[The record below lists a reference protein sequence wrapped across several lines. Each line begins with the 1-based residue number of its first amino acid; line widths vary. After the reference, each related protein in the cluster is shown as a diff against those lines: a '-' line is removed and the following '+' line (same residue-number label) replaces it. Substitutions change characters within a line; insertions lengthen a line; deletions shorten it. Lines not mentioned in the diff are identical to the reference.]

1 MSHFCVLVIGE
12 NPESQV
18 EKYDENLELP
28 MHMVATKEDLIKKQ
42 RKWMEDYKNGLYAE
56 FLKDPEAYKAG
67 CTNEKH
73 IEYLEK
79 TFPKMLE
86 WTDEQCY
93 QEEIKDYLECI
104 EDGATWCEVHSDGS
118 LWETS
123 NEKAKWDWYQMGG
136 RWRGRLK
143 LKQPDDK
150 HPLYDGWEFSE
161 KNHSG
166 EYNRLRREGYC
177 DQALVGEISNLE
189 EITTFALVKE
199 GEWYE
204 KGKMGWWGVVT
215 DPKDEDVWKEEVKK
229 LLQGLPDDTL
239 LTILDCHI

>member
-12 NPESQV
+12 NPESQI

-42 RKWMEDYKNGLYAE
+42 RKWIEDYKNGLYAE
-56 FLKDPEAYKAG
+56 FLKDPDAYKAH

-79 TFPKMLE
+79 TFPKILE

-93 QEEIKDYLECI
+93 QEEIKLNYLDI
-104 EDGATWCEVHSDGS
+104 EDGKTWCEIHSDGS
-118 LWETS
+118 LWKTS
-123 NEKAKWDWYQMGG
+123 NEKAKWDWYKMGG
-136 RWRGRLK
+136 RWRGMLK
-143 LKQPDDK
+143 LKQPDDQ
-150 HPLYDGWEFSE
+150 HPLYDGLEFYE
-161 KNHSG
+161 KNQSE
-166 EYNRLRREGYC
+166 EYNRLRKEGYC
-177 DQALVGEISNLE
+177 DQAIVGEISNLE
-189 EITTFALVKE
+189 EIVTFALVKE

-204 KGKMGWWGVVT
+204 KGEMGWWGVVT
-215 DPKDEDVWKEEVKK
+215 NPKDEDVWKEEVKK
-229 LLQGLPDDTL
+229 LLQGLSDDTL

>member
-1 MSHFCVLVIGE
+1 MSHFCVLVIGNE
-12 NPESQV
+12 PEKQLA
-18 EKYDENLELP
+18 KYDENLELP

-93 QEEIKDYLECI
+93 QEEIKDYLEYI

-118 LWETS
+118 LWKTS
-123 NEKAKWDWYQMGG
+123 NENAKWDWYQMGG
-136 RWRGRLK
+136 RYRGRLL
-143 LKQPDDK
+143 LKQPDNN
-150 HPLYDGWEFSE
+150 HPLYDGWQFADVD
-161 KNHSG
+161 KG
-166 EYNRLRREGYC
+166 EYERIRKEGRC
-177 DQALVGEISNLE
+177 DQALAGEIAN
-189 EITTFALVKE
+189 INDFVPFAVVKH

-204 KGKMGWWGVVT
+204 RGEMGWWAIVSNE
-215 DPKDEDVWKEEVKK
+215 KDKNEWEDQVKS
-229 LLQGLPDDTL
+229 LLKDIPEDTL
-239 LTILDCHI
+239 LTVMDCHI

>member
-93 QEEIKDYLECI
+93 QEEIKDYLEYI

-143 LKQPDDK
+143 LKQPDDQ

-161 KNHSG
+161 KNHRG
-166 EYNRLRREGYC
+166 EYNRLRKEGYC

>member
-28 MHMVATKEDLIKKQ
+28 MHIVATKEDLIKKQ
-42 RKWMEDYKNGLYAE
+42 RKSIDDYKNGLYAE

-67 CTNEKH
+67 CKNEKH

-93 QEEIKDYLECI
+93 QEEIKDYLEHI
-104 EDGATWCEVHSDGS
+104 EDGDTWCEVHSDGS
-118 LWETS
+118 LWKTS
-123 NEKAKWDWYQMGG
+123 NEEAKWDWYQMGG

-143 LKQPDDK
+143 LKQPDDQ
-150 HPLYDGWEFSE
+150 HHLYDGWEFSE
-161 KNHSG
+161 KNHGG
-166 EYNRLRREGYC
+166 EYNRLRKEGYC

-189 EITTFALVKE
+189 EIVTFAIVKD

-215 DPKDEDVWKEEVKK
+215 DQKDEDVWKEEVKK
-229 LLQGLPDDTL
+229 LLQGLSDDTL

>member
-93 QEEIKDYLECI
+93 QEEIKDYLEYI
-104 EDGATWCEVHSDGS
+104 EDGETWCEVHSDGS
-118 LWETS
+118 LWKTS
-123 NEKAKWDWYQMGG
+123 NEKSKVGLVSNGW
-136 RWRGRLK
+136 
-143 LKQPDDK
+143 
-150 HPLYDGWEFSE
+150 PLAW
-161 KNHSG
+161 
-166 EYNRLRREGYC
+166 
-177 DQALVGEISNLE
+177 
-189 EITTFALVKE
+189 
-199 GEWYE
+199 
-204 KGKMGWWGVVT
+204 
-215 DPKDEDVWKEEVKK
+215 
-229 LLQGLPDDTL
+229 
-239 LTILDCHI
+239 

>member
-12 NPESQV
+12 NPESQI

-42 RKWMEDYKNGLYAE
+42 RKWIEDYKNGLYAE

-79 TFPKMLE
+79 TFPQMLE

-93 QEEIKDYLECI
+93 QEEIKDYLEYI
-104 EDGATWCEVHSDGS
+104 EDGETWCEVHSDGS

-123 NEKAKWDWYQMGG
+123 NEKAKWDWYKMGG

-143 LKQPDDK
+143 LKQPDDQ

-166 EYNRLRREGYC
+166 EYNRLRKEGYC
-177 DQALVGEISNLE
+177 DQALVGEISNLN

-204 KGKMGWWGVVT
+204 KGEMGWWGVVT
-215 DPKDEDVWKEEVKK
+215 NPKDEDVWKEEVKK
-229 LLQGLPDDTL
+229 LLQGLSDDTL

>member
-12 NPESQV
+12 NPESQI

-42 RKWMEDYKNGLYAE
+42 RKWIEDYKNGLYAE

-79 TFPKMLE
+79 TFPQMLE

-93 QEEIKDYLECI
+93 QEEIKDYLEYI
-104 EDGATWCEVHSDGS
+104 EDGETWCEVHSDGS
-118 LWETS
+118 LWKTS
-123 NEKAKWDWYQMGG
+123 NEKAKWDWYQGGG
-136 RWRGRLK
+136 RYRGKLK

-150 HPLYDGWEFSE
+150 HPLYDGWQFSDVD
-161 KNHSG
+161 KG
-166 EYNRLRREGYC
+166 EYQRLRKEGYC
-177 DQALVGEISNLE
+177 DQALVGEISNLN

-204 KGKMGWWGVVT
+204 KGEMGWWGIVT

-229 LLQGLPDDTL
+229 LLQGLSDDTL